1 METPKYHE
9 VLRPVREIARGI
21 GDFVLNKIVPTD
33 VISDLFNGVQQ
44 ESANRTAQM
53 FSQGEL
59 FKD

>member
-1 METPKYHE
+1 MEVPKYHE
-9 VLRPVREIARGI
+9 VLRPVREIGEAVWQKLAQLTI
-21 GDFVLNKIVPTD
+21 GDALTD
-33 VISDLFNGVQQ
+33 LINGVQQ